1 MLLGKR
7 TRPPMKRTTSMTE
20 FSLDLNLNPD
30 PSSAISNNYNNLPFD
45 PHNPFTPIPVPSN
58 TNQQLDQQRLLTT
71 SKTIPTR
78 NRRKSADFVETASF
92 LKACFLCKRHLIPGR
107 DIYMYRGDSAF
118 CSLECRQQ
126 QMNLDEKKEKC
137 SLVVSRKDFKNS
149 TAIVGGKGS
158 DVSATSE
165 TVAAV

>member
-20 FSLDLNLNPD
+20 FTLDLNLNPD
-30 PSSAISNNYNNLPFD
+30 PSSVNYNNLPFD
-45 PHNPFTPIPVPSN
+45 PHNPLTPSN
-58 TNQQLDQQRLLTT
+58 TQQLDQQRLL
-71 SKTIPTR
+71 SAAKTVSAR
-78 NRRKSADFVETASF
+78 NRRKSADFVEPANF
-92 LKACFLCKRHLIPGR
+92 LKACFLCKRRLIPGR

-118 CSLECRQQ
+118 CSLGCRQQ

-137 SLVVSRKDFKNS
+137 SLVASRKDFTNS
-149 TAIVGGKGS
+149 AAVAGRKGS
-158 DVSATSE
+158 DVSQTSE

>member
-1 MLLGKR
+1 
-7 TRPPMKRTTSMTE
+7 MTE
-20 FSLDLNLNPD
+20 FTLDLNLNNPD
-30 PSSAISNNYNNLPFD
+30 PNSSLNYNNPFD
-45 PHNPFTPIPVPSN
+45 PHNPFTPISHSN
-58 TNQQLDQQRLLTT
+58 TQHQLDQQRLLNQAKPV
-71 SKTIPTR
+71 STR
-78 NRRKSADFVETASF
+78 NRRKSADFLETANF
-92 LKACFLCKRHLIPGR
+92 LKACFLCKRSLIHGR

-137 SLVVSRKDFKNS
+137 SLVASRKDFMTNS
-149 TAIVGGKGS
+149 AAAVAGGKGS

>member
-20 FSLDLNLNPD
+20 FTLDLNNNPID
-30 PSSAISNNYNNLPFD
+30 PNSCVNNNNNYNNPFD
-45 PHNPFTPIPVPSN
+45 PHNPFTPISPVSP
-58 TNQQLDQQRLLTT
+58 LDQQRSLNPP
-71 SKTIPTR
+71 KAVR
-78 NRRKSADFVETASF
+78 NRRKSADFVETANF
-92 LKACFLCKRHLIPGR
+92 LKACFLCKHRLIPGR

-126 QMNLDEKKEKC
+126 QMNIDEKKEKC
-137 SLVVSRKDFKNS
+137 SLVASRKDFMSNS
-149 TAIVGGKGS
+149 ATVARGKGS

>member
-1 MLLGKR
+1 MMLGKR

-20 FSLDLNLNPD
+20 FTLDLNLNNHD
-30 PSSAISNNYNNLPFD
+30 PNSYVHYNNNNPFD
-45 PHNPFTPIPVPSN
+45 PHNPFTPISHSN
-58 TNQQLDQQRLLTT
+58 TQHHQA
-71 SKTIPTR
+71 KTVSPR
-78 NRRKSADFVETASF
+78 NRRKSADLLETANF
-92 LKACFLCKRHLIPGR
+92 LKACFLCKRLLIPGR

-126 QMNLDEKKEKC
+126 QMNLDEKKDKC
-137 SLVVSRKDFKNS
+137 SLVASRKDFMTS
-149 TAIVGGKGS
+149 SSAAVAGGKGS

>member
-20 FSLDLNLNPD
+20 FTLDLNLNNPD
-30 PSSAISNNYNNLPFD
+30 PNSSLNNYNNPFD
-45 PHNPFTPIPVPSN
+45 PHNPFTPISPAN
-58 TNQQLDQQRLLTT
+58 TQQQLDQQRLLTAP
-71 SKTIPTR
+71 KTVSAR
-78 NRRKSADFVETASF
+78 NRPKSADFLETANF
-92 LKACFLCKRHLIPGR
+92 LKACFLCKRRLIPGR

-137 SLVVSRKDFKNS
+137 SLVASRKDYMTNS
-149 TAIVGGKGS
+149 VAAAGKGS